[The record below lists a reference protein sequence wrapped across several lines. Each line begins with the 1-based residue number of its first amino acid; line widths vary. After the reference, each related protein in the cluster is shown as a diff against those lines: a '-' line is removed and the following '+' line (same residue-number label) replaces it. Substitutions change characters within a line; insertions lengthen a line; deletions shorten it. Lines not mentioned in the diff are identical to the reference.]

1 MTLSQWNIYFNKFIE
16 KKNWAM
22 LINFTSNRTTNDF
35 LLEFHFPK
43 LREHLNRI
51 VRALLHQQIE
61 HEESEFNNIF
71 VVSRRRTTTMTS
83 YAIRLINLT
92 KFFTIVACRSN
103 RIIGIWTTD
112 EFILM
117 PFTSVR
123 IEFNVKIIR
132 SNQIELLEKTFRSMN
147 ISINTQIKTKNF
159 VRNLSNEFIGK
170 FFETNCSFA
179 TKPTN

>member
-1 MTLSQWNIYFNKFIE
+1 
-16 KKNWAM
+16 M

-43 LREHLNRI
+43 PHEHLNRI
-51 VRALLHQQIE
+51 VRGLLHQQIE
-61 HEESEFNNIF
+61 YEGSESNNIF
-71 VVSRRRTTTMTS
+71 VVSRRRTMMS

-103 RIIGIWTTD
+103 RIIGIWTTN

-117 PFTSVR
+117 PFASVR

-147 ISINTQIKTKNF
+147 ISIQSQIKTKNF
-159 VRNLSNEFIGK
+159 VRNLSDKFIGK